1 MNSKKKEVLIIGGGP
16 AGCSVVHQLYEQ
28 GGWDITLIDAASFLG
43 AGVRTNFYGGHPYTF
58 GPRHFL
64 TQSEKVFSYL
74 NEKVPLRDCGDHQ
87 FITYNEPD
95 NDFYNFPIHMDD
107 VKKMPEA
114 NKILN
119 ELDNRHGVAESKNFE
134 EYWMNSVGKTLYD
147 KMVNGYTKKIWQVED
162 NKEIDTFNWSPK
174 GATLKDGPREAWDEA
189 ISAYPYAVDGYN
201 SYFDTVLERANVLLN
216 TKIEKF
222 DIENKKI
229 SIDGVEK
236 VYDIIVNTI
245 SPDTLFDYRYGELS
259 YIGRDFHKIVFP
271 TEYVFPENIY
281 FLYYGGDEKFSRL
294 VEYKKFTHHKSDTTL
309 VGMEIPSAN
318 GKYYPIPIKKE
329 MEAAERYFQLMPEGV
344 FSIGRAG
351 SYRYQIDIDDCIEQA
366 MELADILKTGAA
378 GDHHPVVMKKWREFS

>member
-1 MNSKKKEVLIIGGGP
+1 
-16 AGCSVVHQLYEQ
+16 
-28 GGWDITLIDAASFLG
+28 
-43 AGVRTNFYGGHPYTF
+43 
-58 GPRHFL
+58 
-64 TQSEKVFSYL
+64 
-74 NEKVPLRDCGDHQ
+74 
-87 FITYNEPD
+87 
-95 NDFYNFPIHMDD
+95 
-107 VKKMPEA
+107 
-114 NKILN
+114 
-119 ELDNRHGVAESKNFE
+119 
-134 EYWMNSVGKTLYD
+134 
-147 KMVNGYTKKIWQVED
+147 MVNGYTKKIWQVED

-189 ISAYPYAVDGYN
+189 ISAYPYAIDGYN
-201 SYFDTVLERANVLLN
+201 SYFDTASERANVLLS

-236 VYDIIVNTI
+236 SYDIIVNTI
-245 SPDTLFDYRYGELS
+245 SPDTLFDYCYGELP

-271 TEYVFPENIY
+271 SEFVFPENIY

-309 VGMEIPSAN
+309 VGMEMPSAN

-329 MEAAERYFQLMPEGV
+329 MEAAEKYFQLMPEGV

-366 MELADILKTGAA
+366 MELADMLKTGAA
-378 GDHHPVVMKKWREFS
+378 RDHHPVVIKKWREFS